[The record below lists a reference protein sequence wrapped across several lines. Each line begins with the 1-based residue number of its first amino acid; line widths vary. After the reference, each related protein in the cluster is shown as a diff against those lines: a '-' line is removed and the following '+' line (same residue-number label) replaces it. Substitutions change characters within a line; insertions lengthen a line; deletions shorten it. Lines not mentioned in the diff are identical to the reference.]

1 MSGLVCWAC
10 GSAMDDDARFCGN
23 CGRMAEP
30 TSPTVGGSSWAP
42 NVGSELPPP
51 VVGSAPAMQMPSE
64 GPTPDLPPA
73 WASDRVATAP
83 RRSRTGLV
91 FGSVVAVA
99 AIAIGAFVVL
109 GGSDD
114 SETTIG
120 TATTVES
127 ATTESEPATTEPVP
141 TFTAVETTTP
151 TTEATITTPAPTTT
165 AAVATDA
172 TTPSGLLVV
181 LPDTVPDSVCTKERI
196 EADTGLVLSWDAY
209 CIGAWSLNMQD
220 GMGGSDEV
228 ENEGAD
234 VFRWTGFEW
243 QYRGYQYAMCDI
255 GLIYAGMPPVI
266 GREFTFSDTCISP
279 PTLTPEPSTGPLS
292 WGHQGERVRA
302 LQRALID
309 RNLLFDEADGQY
321 GPNTETAVRDLEFLL
336 DLEPDGVADSVVFA
350 ELGL

>member
-10 GSAMDDDARFCGN
+10 GSAMDEGSRFCGN
-23 CGRMAEP
+23 CGRMVEQASTPLIESAAGLP
-30 TSPTVGGSSWAP
+30 GSD
-42 NVGSELPPP
+42 LPPP
-51 VVGSAPAMQMPSE
+51 VVGSAPTMQMPTSSS
-64 GPTPDLPPA
+64 PPDLPPSSVGGGSPA
-73 WASDRVATAP
+73 APP
-83 RRSRTGLV
+83 RRSRNSLLV
-91 FGSVVAVA
+91 VGALAIVGVAVA
-99 AIAIGAFVVL
+99 AFVVL
-109 GGSDD
+109 GGGDD
-114 SETTIG
+114 SGTTIV
-120 TATTVES
+120 TATTAEP
-127 ATTESEPATTEPVP
+127 ATAETEPATTEPAP

-151 TTEATITTPAPTTT
+151 TTEATLTTPAPTTT
-165 AAVATDA
+165 AAVATEA

-196 EADTGLVLSWDAY
+196 EADTGLVLAWEAY
-209 CIGAWSLNMQD
+209 CIGAWSLNMQE

-243 QYRGYQYAMCDI
+243 QYRNYQYAMCDI

-266 GREFTFSDTCISP
+266 AREFTFSDTCISP

-292 WGHQGERVRA
+292 WGHEGERVRA

-309 RNLLFDEADGQY
+309 RNLLFDEADSQF

-336 DLEPDGVADSVVFA
+336 GLEPDGVADSVVFG